1 VTTGNKNEFGLSIAL
16 VIGLLI
22 AVFAIY
28 GFVLLMAK
36 DGYGLNMARIQGD
49 ETAIA
54 ERIKPVVSLA
64 ALKSGGEA
72 KAAAAAVPVAAKS
85 PEDLFNGAC
94 GACHNTGVA
103 GAPKLGDAAAWEPR
117 YAKGFDALFASAT
130 NGKGAMPPRGGTSY
144 SDDEIKSVIRFML
157 GKAGLMEAATPAAEA
172 ASAPAAAT
180 AADAPAAA
188 TNATEDMMPQAGA
201 EQPMQAAAEAAPVAD
216 LAAGERAYRSACFAC
231 HDAGVAG
238 APKLGDAAAWAPRI
252 AKGAEALLNSVAGG
266 KGAMPPRGGTTLSDD
281 ELRNVVAFM
290 MSKAQ

>member
-1 VTTGNKNEFGLSIAL
+1 MTTSNKNEFGLSIAL

-49 ETAIA
+49 QTAVA
-54 ERIKPVVSLA
+54 ERIKPVVTLES
-64 ALKSGGEA
+64 LKSGGEA
-72 KAAAAAVPVAAKS
+72 MAAAASAAPAAMKS

-94 GACHNTGVA
+94 AACHNTGVA
-103 GAPKLGDAAAWEPR
+103 GAPKLGDTAAWEPR
-117 YAKGFDALFASAT
+117 YAQGVDALFASAT
-130 NGKGAMPPRGGTSY
+130 KGKGAMPPRGGSSY
-144 SDDEIKSVIRFML
+144 SDDEIRSVIEYML
-157 GKAGLMEAATPAAEA
+157 GKAGLTQASKAAPAAEPA
-172 ASAPAAAT
+172 APEAAAEAPAPAPAA
-180 AADAPAAA
+180 D
-188 TNATEDMMPQAGA
+188 ATEDLMPQAGA
-201 EQPMQAAAEAAPVAD
+201 EKPEPVAD
-216 LAAGERAYRSACFAC
+216 LAAGERGYRSACFAC

-252 AKGAEALLNSVAGG
+252 AKGADALLASVTKG
-266 KGAMPPRGGTTLSDD
+266 KGAMPPRGGTTMSDE

>member
-1 VTTGNKNEFGLSIAL
+1 MTTSNKNEFGLSIAL

-54 ERIKPVVSLA
+54 ERIKPVVTLDS
-64 ALKSGGEA
+64 LKSGGEA
-72 KAAAAAVPVAAKS
+72 MASAAAAPAAVKS

-94 GACHNTGVA
+94 AACHNTGVA
-103 GAPKLGDAAAWEPR
+103 GAPKMGDTAAWEPR
-117 YAKGFDALFASAT
+117 YAAGMDALLASAT
-130 NGKGAMPPRGGTSY
+130 NGKGAMPPRGGSTY
-144 SDDEIKSVIRFML
+144 SDDEIRSVIEYML
-157 GKAGLMEAATPAAEA
+157 DKAGLMQAGGAAPATEAAPAAAAEA
-172 ASAPAAAT
+172 APAAPAA
-180 AADAPAAA
+180 D
-188 TNATEDMMPQAGA
+188 ATEDMMPQAGA
-201 EQPMQAAAEAAPVAD
+201 EAPAAVAD
-216 LAAGERAYRSACFAC
+216 LAAGEAAYRGACFAC

-238 APKLGDAAAWAPRI
+238 APKLGDAAVWAPRI
-252 AKGAEALLNSVAGG
+252 ANGADALLASVTNG

-281 ELRNVVAFM
+281 ELRNIVAFM